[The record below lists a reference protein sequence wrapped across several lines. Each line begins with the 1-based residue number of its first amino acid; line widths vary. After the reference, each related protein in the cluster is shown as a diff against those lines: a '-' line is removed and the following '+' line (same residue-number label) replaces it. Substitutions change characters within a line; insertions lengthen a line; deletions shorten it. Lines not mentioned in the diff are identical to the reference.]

1 MNRSAFLASILPGFK
16 AISVT
21 MGYRSGLL
29 SSGPSVVAK
38 EPCTKVAIEEEGVR
52 ECVWSSVC
60 PCVVVLV
67 GGCFAALFQAQLIFY

>member
-1 MNRSAFLASILPGFK
+1 MDRRESTAFWLQVLPGFK

-29 SSGPSVVAK
+29 FSGPSVVAK

-52 ECVWSSVC
+52 ECVWSSF
-60 PCVVVLV
+60 VL
-67 GGCFAALFQAQLIFY
+67 A